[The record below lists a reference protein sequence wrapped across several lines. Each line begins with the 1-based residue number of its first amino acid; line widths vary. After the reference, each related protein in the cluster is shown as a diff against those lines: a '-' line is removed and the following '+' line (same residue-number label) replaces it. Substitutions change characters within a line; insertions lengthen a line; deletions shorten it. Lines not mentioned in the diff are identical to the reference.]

1 MTVQTTAPD
10 LPAQALQLAAPVE
23 PPSRISQWVTEL
35 GHAAKAAEAIV
46 DTPLCPD
53 AWWPLP
59 AGVKLWTIPDRNP
72 RLRLTNEDEGSF
84 LRRRQ
89 VAISTG
95 AVVLSAAESLGLR
108 TLAAATTGVYVVG
121 GKPSLYAETMLGML
135 HSAGWQSRVID
146 RSATRGAVAMWRRGE
161 PEDIARVYEFT
172 IEQAVTA
179 GYVPKQGPNRGEGRG
194 GNEQYLLRP
203 ETMLLWRAVSIGCR
217 LEAPELMKGMRSAE
231 EMADEVALDAV
242 EVTATVGPAAQLEA
256 SDITAPRTA
265 APTADPLAGLR
276 VMNLVRE
283 AEASTRLD
291 GETRTLPGTSQV
303 GPASDIPEKGIP
315 TDDTPPEPITE
326 AQWRR
331 INDTFA
337 ELGVTGAGQKEA
349 RLKVLTAL
357 VGAPITQGRDLYSAD
372 AVLVLDN
379 LTRAVVDEVL
389 AGTRWAGVPSGE
401 AAAEALG
408 GGPAQPSAAE
418 APNPDPADIEAQIAA
433 ARAEQDDIEAQRA
446 AEQAQAEAY
455 DPTTGREW
463 QA

>member
-59 AGVKLWTIPDRNP
+59 PGTKLWNVPDRNP
-72 RLRLTNEDEGSF
+72 RVPLREEDSESF
-84 LRRRQ
+84 RRRRQ

-95 AVVLSAAESLGLR
+95 AVILSSAESLGLR

-121 GKPSLYAETMLGML
+121 GKPTLFAEAMLGLL
-135 HSAGWQSRVID
+135 HSGGWRSRPIE
-146 RSATRGAVAMWRRGE
+146 RTATRGAIAIWRRDE
-161 PEDIARVYEFT
+161 PDDSARIYEFT
-172 IEQAVTA
+172 FDQAIGA
-179 GYVPKQGPNRGEGRG
+179 GYVPGQGPNRGKDRG
-194 GNEQYLLRP
+194 GNDKYLTDP
-203 ETMLLWRAVSIGCR
+203 AAMLMWRAVSIGCR

-265 APTADPLAGLR
+265 APAADPLAALR
-276 VMNLVRE
+276 VMSLARE

-401 AAAEALG
+401 AAAD
-408 GGPAQPSAAE
+408 
-418 APNPDPADIEAQIAA
+418 PDPADIEAQIAA

>member
-1 MTVQTTAPD
+1 MTVQTTAPH
-10 LPAQALQLAAPVE
+10 LPEQALQPAAPVE
-23 PPSRISQWVTEL
+23 PPSRISQWVTDL
-35 GHAAKAAEAIV
+35 GHAAQAAATIV

-59 AGVKLWTIPDRNP
+59 PGVKPWTVPDRNP
-72 RLRLTNEDEGSF
+72 RVPLRDEDLESF
-84 LRRRQ
+84 HRRRQ

-95 AVVLSAAESLGLR
+95 AVILTAAESLGLR

-121 GKPSLYAETMLGML
+121 GRPTLYAETMLGMV
-135 HSAGWQSRVID
+135 HAAGWASRIVE
-146 RSATRGAVAMWRRGE
+146 RSATRGAVAMWRRDE
-161 PEDIARVYEFT
+161 PESAARTYEMT
-172 IEQAVTA
+172 IDQAVAA
-179 GYVPKQGPNRGEGRG
+179 GYVPGQGPNRGKDRG
-194 GNEQYLLRP
+194 GNEKYVTEPQ
-203 ETMLLWRAVSIGCR
+203 TMLLWRAVSIGCR

-231 EMADEVALDAV
+231 EMADQVAADAV
-242 EVTATVGPAAQLEA
+242 KVTATVAPAAQLEA
-256 SDITAPRTA
+256 ADITAPRTA

-276 VMNLVRE
+276 VMNLRRE

-291 GETRTLPGTSQV
+291 GETRSAPDVASDQVEEPDTSQAPRV
-303 GPASDIPEKGIP
+303 DAPA
-315 TDDTPPEPITE
+315 TE
-326 AQWRR
+326 AQWRQL
-331 INDTFA
+331 NAQFA
-337 ELGVTGAGQKEA
+337 GIGVQGTGQKEA
-349 RLKVLTAL
+349 RLKVVSHILERTVTSASDLT
-357 VGAPITQGRDLYSAD
+357 SAD

-418 APNPDPADIEAQIAA
+418 VPNPDPADIEAQIAA
-433 ARAEQDDIEAQRA
+433 ARAGQDDIEAQRA

>member
-10 LPAQALQLAAPVE
+10 LPAQALQLAGPAE
-23 PPSRISQWVTEL
+23 PPSRISQWVTDL
-35 GHAAKAAEAIV
+35 GHAAQAAATIV

-59 AGVKLWTIPDRNP
+59 PGVKPWTVPDRNP
-72 RLRLTNEDEGSF
+72 RVPLRDEDLESF
-84 LRRRQ
+84 HRRRQ

-95 AVVLSAAESLGLR
+95 AVILTAAESLGLR

-121 GKPSLYAETMLGML
+121 GRPALYAETMLGMV
-135 HSAGWQSRVID
+135 HAAGWASRIVE
-146 RSATRGAVAMWRRGE
+146 RSATRGAVAMWRRDE
-161 PEDIARVYEFT
+161 PESAARTYEMT
-172 IEQAVTA
+172 IDQAVAA
-179 GYVPKQGPNRGEGRG
+179 GYVPGQGPNRGKDRG
-194 GNEQYLLRP
+194 GNEKYVTEPQ
-203 ETMLLWRAVSIGCR
+203 TMLLWRAVSIGCR

-231 EMADEVALDAV
+231 EMADQVAADAV
-242 EVTATVGPAAQLEA
+242 QVTATVAPAAQLEA
-256 SDITAPRTA
+256 SDITAPRTP
-265 APTADPLAGLR
+265 APAADPLAGLR
-276 VMNLVRE
+276 VMNLIRE

-303 GPASDIPEKGIP
+303 GPASDIPAKGIP

-337 ELGVTGAGQKEA
+337 ELGVTGGGQKEA

-357 VGAPITQGRDLYSAD
+357 VGAPITQGRDLTSTD

-379 LTRAVVDEVL
+379 LSRAVVDEVL

-418 APNPDPADIEAQIAA
+418 VPNPDPADIEAQIAA